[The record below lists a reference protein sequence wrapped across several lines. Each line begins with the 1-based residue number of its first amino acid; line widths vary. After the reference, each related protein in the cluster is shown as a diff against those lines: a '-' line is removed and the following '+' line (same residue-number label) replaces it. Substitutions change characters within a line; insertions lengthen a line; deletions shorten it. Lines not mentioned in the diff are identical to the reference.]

1 MQLPTPPFSF
11 VLGIGKLNSQEFSI
25 TCGTRIRV
33 KIHIRKILWRGE
45 VTKVMQWSLARQCVA
60 SKKKYFQCRHHFL
73 PILWWGKCKDI
84 KIGPHPQCH
93 IECLDFDIWEKEQKT
108 GFRSWTR
115 EEIHYPSFRSCL
127 KSNASFLPRWSG
139 KVAALLQVLSGFKK
153 CLAKSTA
160 SKDLPLWEFTML
172 NSLKMI
178 SSSVFGENR

>member
-1 MQLPTPPFSF
+1 MSQSRATLKPDHSNVPVGSRCLFSRNFGKVTSVWMQLTTPPFSF

-93 IECLDFDIWEKEQKT
+93 IECLDFDIWEKEQKNR
-108 GFRSWTR
+108 FS
-115 EEIHYPSFRSCL
+115 
-127 KSNASFLPRWSG
+127 
-139 KVAALLQVLSGFKK
+139 LLDQRRDTLSLVQKLFGVK
-153 CLAKSTA
+153 CLFFAQVIWKSCSTIRGA
-160 SKDLPLWEFTML
+160 IRL
-172 NSLKMI
+172 
-178 SSSVFGENR
+178 